1 MTATK
6 EFVWKSAD
14 GSITPI
20 SQMDDGH
27 LLNTIRLIW
36 NHRCPAG
43 MEQKPNGVRA
53 ELMKWP
59 VARVRSTLKALVTEA
74 GCRGATMDHQEL
86 LGPIWDHYQ
95 NDYQI
100 LS

>member
-1 MTATK
+1 MTITN
-6 EFVWKSAD
+6 ELVWTSAD
-14 GSITPI
+14 GTRTPV

-27 LLNTIRLIW
+27 LLNAIKLLW

-43 MEQKPNGVRA
+43 MEHKPNGVRA

-59 VARVRSTLKALVTEA
+59 IARIRSTLKALVTEA
-74 GCRGATMDHQEL
+74 GCRGATIDHEEL
-86 LGPIWDHYQ
+86 LGPIWEHHQ
-95 NDYQI
+95 NEYQI